1 MGVKIQAIIL
11 NFKIGASS
19 ATSSSIFVLKLNEIT
34 SSGNEDKSV
43 SMLFHTGD
51 KKIGTIVFNS
61 N

>member
-51 KKIGTIVFNS
+51 KK
-61 N
+61 